1 MSTSHAQLVGNQF
14 GPRADAYV
22 KSAVHAQGADLDH
35 MVELL
40 RGAATGEV
48 LFQTAGD
55 GFFDVAGTVEF
66 GQWNHFEMVLN
77 YDNGS
82 YSVYVNGQQ
91 GRVISQGTNQTH
103 RVVIETHN
111 AAGRSTGTTTLNG
124 YNLAFN
130 RQLKPGTPSY
140 VGLVRNMNDLNR
152 LRHRGF

>member
-1 MSTSHAQLVGNQF
+1 MTKTL
-14 GPRADAYV
+14 
-22 KSAVHAQGADLDH
+22 AVLA
-35 MVELL
+35 LL
-40 RGAATGEV
+40 SFGAA
-48 LFQTAGD
+48 AHAD
-55 GFFDVAGTVEF
+55 GLRYN
-66 GQWNHFEMVLN
+66 QR
-77 YDNGS
+77 
-82 YSVYVNGQQ
+82 VYVNGQQ

-103 RVVIETHN
+103 RVVVETHN